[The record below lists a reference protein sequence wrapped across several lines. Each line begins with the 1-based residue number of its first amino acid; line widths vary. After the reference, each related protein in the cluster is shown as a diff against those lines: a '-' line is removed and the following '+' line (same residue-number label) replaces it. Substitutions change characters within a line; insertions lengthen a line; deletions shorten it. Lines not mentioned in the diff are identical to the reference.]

1 MQRCGYLY
9 QDTVSSADVRFI
21 WISFFVHRYCK
32 FTSCFFDGSVTKQEQ
47 EGCEAEDYIA
57 AHIHR
62 IQNSM
67 QRVYYPGG
75 KDCILTGAYTNNQH
89 NLIRFDANGP
99 GDRLLSIVLS
109 QYKKTNDLGF
119 TLSCFCT
126 EDFDLGQPAE
136 EMAIYRTLYGKWE
149 LRGGSNKYSLEIGS
163 AGGSPGKGSFGSNPQ
178 WNITV
183 LQEGTKLQLKCS
195 AGKKL
200 AINVVLVRT
209 TRKRIHHL
217 YEQPF
222 IDTGSY
228 RFGFTVSD
236 VVSVPPG
243 MYNLVASTFE
253 VGEVGSFVLQV
264 LSSSEH
270 VEISEIT

>member
-1 MQRCGYLY
+1 
-9 QDTVSSADVRFI
+9 
-21 WISFFVHRYCK
+21 
-32 FTSCFFDGSVTKQEQ
+32 VTKQEQ
-47 EGCEAEDYIA
+47 EGGEAEDYFA

-62 IQNSM
+62 IPNSM
-67 QRVYYPGG
+67 QRVYYAGG
-75 KDCILTGAYTNNQH
+75 NGCILTGAYTNNQH
-89 NLIRFDANGP
+89 NLIRYDAKGP
-99 GDRLLSIVLS
+99 EDRLLSIVLS
-109 QYKKTNDLGF
+109 QYKKSNDLGF

-126 EDFDLGQPAE
+126 EDFHLGQPTE
-136 EMAIYRTLYGKWE
+136 EMPIYRTLYGKWE
-149 LRGGSNKYSLEIGS
+149 LRGDSNKNSLEIGS
-163 AGGSPGKGSFGSNPQ
+163 AGGSPGNGSFGSNPQ

-183 LQEGTKLQLKCS
+183 LKEGTKLQFKCS

-217 YEQPF
+217 YEQPL
-222 IDTGSY
+222 INTGTY

-243 MYNLVASTFE
+243 MYNLVASTFK

-264 LSSSEH
+264 LSSSGCI
-270 VEISEIT
+270 EISEIP